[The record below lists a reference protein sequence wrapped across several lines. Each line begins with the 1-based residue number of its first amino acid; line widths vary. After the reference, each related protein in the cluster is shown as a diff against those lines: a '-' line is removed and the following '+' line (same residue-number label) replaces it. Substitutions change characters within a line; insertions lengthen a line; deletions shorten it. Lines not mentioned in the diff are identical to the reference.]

1 MNVVFASEELKML
14 VLPLLILLL
23 HHGGVHSCIR
33 DSSNYSAFEISL
45 LTKENLMK
53 LQDAFFPTNEP
64 ASIVVDVFYQFVEP
78 AGSDHEDGKV
88 KEIVF
93 QQDHRILRDVKYINI
108 ESSNLQVNDEIKFR
122 WMASP
127 INMFCRP
134 RLLNQLSLYVFQA
147 RISTVHLKLE
157 PPCEMDYLGATLLA
171 GTDECTNVS
180 DIHLLL
186 NSLTSNVS
194 IKLLVG

>member
-1 MNVVFASEELKML
+1 MML

-23 HHGGVHSCIR
+23 HHGGVHSCIQ

-45 LTKENLMK
+45 LTNENLMK
-53 LQDAFFPTNEP
+53 LQDAFFPTNKP

-78 AGSDHEDGKV
+78 AESDHEDGKV

-93 QQDHRILRDVKYINI
+93 QQDHRILRDVNYINI
-108 ESSNLQVNDEIKFR
+108 ESSNLQITMKLSSDGL
-122 WMASP
+122 ASP

-134 RLLNQLSLYVFQA
+134 QLLKELSLHTFQA

-157 PPCEMDYLGATLLA
+157 SPCEMDYLGATLLT

-180 DIHLLL
+180 DIYYLL

-194 IKLLVG
+194 IKYIIQLVG

>member
-1 MNVVFASEELKML
+1 ML

-23 HHGGVHSCIR
+23 HHGGVHSCIQ
-33 DSSNYSAFEISL
+33 DSSNYSAFEMSL
-45 LTKENLMK
+45 LTNENLIK

-78 AGSDHEDGKV
+78 AESDHEDGKV

-93 QQDHRILRDVKYINI
+93 QQDHRILRDVKYK
-108 ESSNLQVNDEIKFR
+108 SSNLDNNEIKFR

-134 RLLNQLSLYVFQA
+134 HLLKQLSLYAFQA

-157 PPCEMDYLGATLLA
+157 RPCEMDYLVPP
-171 GTDECTNVS
+171 CW
-180 DIHLLL
+180 
-186 NSLTSNVS
+186 
-194 IKLLVG
+194 LVLMSAMSQIYIFFSTI